1 MDDLLES
8 YVNGNISY
16 VKGRLIDVPFSFS
29 DLFTAYVDYYSPTL
43 QELKLFVL
51 RLTD

>member
-16 VKGRLIDVPFSFS
+16 VKEQLINEPYSLS
-29 DLFTAYVDYYSPTL
+29 DLYNAYIDACDPTPT
-43 QELKLFVL
+43 ELMLFVL
-51 RLTD
+51 RLA